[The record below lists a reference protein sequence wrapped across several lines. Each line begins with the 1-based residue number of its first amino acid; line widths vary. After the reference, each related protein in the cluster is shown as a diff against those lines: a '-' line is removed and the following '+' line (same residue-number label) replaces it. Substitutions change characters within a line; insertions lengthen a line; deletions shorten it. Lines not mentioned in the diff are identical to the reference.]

1 MLPVMTWQGAVLVAL
16 GGAAGALTRYG
27 LSLWIAS
34 LGARYAW
41 ATFPVATLIINV
53 SGAFALGYLLT
64 RLGLSHPAR
73 AVWPPELRLALAT
86 GFLGAYTTFS
96 TFSVET
102 NALMLRGEWGR
113 AALYVLLTVSVG
125 LAAAVLGRLAALR

>member
-1 MLPVMTWQGAVLVAL
+1 MLLGVTWQGAILVAL
-16 GGAAGALTRYG
+16 GGAVGALARYG

-34 LGARYAW
+34 LGTRYAW
-41 ATFPVATLIINV
+41 ATFPMATLLINV
-53 SGAFALGYLLT
+53 TGAFALGYLLT
-64 RLGLSHPAR
+64 RVGLSHPAR
-73 AVWPPELRLALAT
+73 AAWPPELRLALGT

-113 AALYVLLTVSVG
+113 AALYVLLTIGFG
-125 LAAAVLGRLAALR
+125 LAAAVLGRVAALR

>member
-1 MLPVMTWQGAVLVAL
+1 MLPGVTGQGAILVAL

-27 LSLWIAS
+27 LGLWIGA

-53 SGAFALGYLLT
+53 TGAFALGYLLT
-64 RLGLSHPAR
+64 RLGLSGPPRVA
-73 AVWPPELRLALAT
+73 WPPELRFLLGS

-102 NALMLRGEWGR
+102 DALLLRGEWGR
-113 AALYVLLTVSVG
+113 AALYVLLTVVVG
-125 LAAAVLGRLAALR
+125 LAAAVLGRVAALR

>member
-1 MLPVMTWQGAVLVAL
+1 MLHAMTLQAALLVAL

-27 LSLWIAS
+27 LSIWIAA
-34 LGARYAW
+34 LGTRYAW
-41 ATFPVATLIINV
+41 ATFPVATLLINV
-53 SGAFALGYLLT
+53 TGSFALGYLLT
-64 RLGLSHPAR
+64 RLGLSASGR
-73 AVWPPELRLALAT
+73 GAWPPELRLALGT

-102 NALMLRGEWGR
+102 DALLLRGEWGR
-113 AALYVLLTVSVG
+113 AALYLLLTIGVG